1 MTVGIGVICDALA
14 YRDQPGSDVIRF
26 YQALAR
32 DQAFESFHLPL
43 PALRAALM
51 KGDASQIPAL
61 RLSDR
66 AAATLWMAESLGDL
80 ELLPAEHFDLLF
92 CRTLKPFPPRHLEV
106 LQQLEPF
113 TRFLNRPSS
122 KIRQLASWF
131 LADIAGAFTPASRL
145 IRSPEALADVLELWG
160 DIVVK
165 RPNSTQGRGVSRL
178 RRSAGGVQ
186 LSQGFREVE
195 TFPSLDPVMALI
207 GDVAE
212 EWLVMPFLPGTC
224 KGDKRVL
231 VVDGEVVA
239 GYRRRSRSGHWINNV
254 ALDADCELEAVSD
267 DERFVVAA
275 TAPAYQSMGL
285 RVLGYDFL
293 AGDQGEPVVS
303 EINVGNIGG
312 FSRVAELGGPDAM
325 QQLLS
330 WIQLFAQ
337 SEGEASIAPAREHH
351 AAAMAAIY
359 QQSVDQGGVTMD
371 AGLMTA
377 ECFRQRLSA
386 CGERSGFWVLS
397 VAGEVLGW
405 TELRA
410 YSPRW
415 GYRFTA
421 ETSTYVHASARGRG
435 FGSKLQRFVIGQ
447 AREMRYRHLVAKV
460 VSRNDQSVAFHLR
473 HGFERVGIQKEV
485 GFLGNSWHDVVI
497 LQCLLV

>member
-212 EWLVMPFLPGTC
+212 EWLVMPFLPGTS

-285 RVLGYDFL
+285 R
-293 AGDQGEPVVS
+293 
-303 EINVGNIGG
+303 EIG
-312 FSRVAELGGPDAM
+312 
-325 QQLLS
+325 
-330 WIQLFAQ
+330 
-337 SEGEASIAPAREHH
+337 
-351 AAAMAAIY
+351 
-359 QQSVDQGGVTMD
+359 
-371 AGLMTA
+371 
-377 ECFRQRLSA
+377 
-386 CGERSGFWVLS
+386 
-397 VAGEVLGW
+397 
-405 TELRA
+405 RA
-410 YSPRW
+410 H
-415 GYRFTA
+415 
-421 ETSTYVHASARGRG
+421 V
-435 FGSKLQRFVIGQ
+435 
-447 AREMRYRHLVAKV
+447 
-460 VSRNDQSVAFHLR
+460 
-473 HGFERVGIQKEV
+473 
-485 GFLGNSWHDVVI
+485 
-497 LQCLLV
+497 